1 MVIEQPE
8 RGLFFIDEF
17 GDKAFQRWSD
27 IDLSGI
33 KAMLGFLTMAS
44 PLKSPENVK
53 FCQDLKR
60 KINEHPDQ
68 HELQSKKPKLEAL
81 GIKLN

>member
-1 MVIEQPE
+1 
-8 RGLFFIDEF
+8 
-17 GDKAFQRWSD
+17 
-27 IDLSGI
+27 
-33 KAMLGFLTMAS
+33 MLGFLMMAS

-60 KINEHPDQ
+60 KIREHPDQ
-68 HELQSKKPKLEAL
+68 QELQSKKPKLEAL